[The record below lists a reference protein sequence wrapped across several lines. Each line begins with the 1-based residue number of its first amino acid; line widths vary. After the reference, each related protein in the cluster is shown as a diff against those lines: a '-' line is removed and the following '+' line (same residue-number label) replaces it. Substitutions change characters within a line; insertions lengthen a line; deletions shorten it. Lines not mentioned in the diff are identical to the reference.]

1 MRRLCRHRSLAVVIA
16 AMVLVMAGCAGQSA
30 GSDVPGGPVTGAPPT
45 PVNGQPAGAGV
56 TITALNLEFTPQGV
70 TVPAGQPFTIELVNR
85 DEGIPHDIQ
94 VTDPSGAVLV
104 KSEIITGPA
113 RLTVQVPALAAGTY
127 TFSCVVHPNMTGTIT
142 AE

>member
-1 MRRLCRHRSLAVVIA
+1 V
-16 AMVLVMAGCAGQSA
+16 
-30 GSDVPGGPVTGAPPT
+30 PVTGAPPT
-45 PVNGQPAGAGV
+45 PVDGQPAAAGV
-56 TITALNLEFTPQGV
+56 TITALNIEFTPQAV

-94 VTDPSGAVLV
+94 VTDPGGNILV

-113 RLTVQVPALAAGTY
+113 RLTVGVPALAPGTY
-127 TFSCVVHPNMTGTIT
+127 TFSCIVHPNMTGTIT